1 MSTDTATAA
10 PTAVDFW
17 FDPSCPFTWQTS
29 RWLRA
34 VADARGL
41 PVDWP

>member
-1 MSTDTATAA
+1 VSSSETQHGVA
-10 PTAVDFW
+10 FW